1 MQAQLDYASENGEFW
16 NQAYEL
22 INDGFSSDGSL
33 NQASQLWDLLKADQG
48 WNGLSK
54 FGQLNWQ
61 EEISKAII
69 AASQGYANW
78 NMYKAEQVDKSLVL
92 PDGTQLTYDGTNWKD
107 SQGNVY
113 KGVDFNSNKNQFEY
127 GSIDYV
133 KPTPTPETGGSG
145 SSSEPEK
152 KEISIGSSFN
162 ASGAP
167 IYSYPG
173 SSAQRQYFAN
183 DPYYVA
189 IGEMGDYWMARWHGA
204 SSGVTGFFKKS
215 DVRAYKTGGLA
226 DFTGPAW
233 LDGSKTKPELVLSA
247 SDTENFLLLKDVLGS
262 FLKNNTTTQNG
273 KGGDN
278 YYDIDISV
286 DEIGSDYDVDQL
298 ARRIKEQI
306 TEDSTYRNVNAINFI
321 R

>member
-1 MQAQLDYASENGEFW
+1 
-16 NQAYEL
+16 
-22 INDGFSSDGSL
+22 
-33 NQASQLWDLLKADQG
+33 
-48 WNGLSK
+48 
-54 FGQLNWQ
+54 
-61 EEISKAII
+61 
-69 AASQGYANW
+69 
-78 NMYKAEQVDKSLVL
+78 
-92 PDGTQLTYDGTNWKD
+92 
-107 SQGNVY
+107 
-113 KGVDFNSNKNQFEY
+113 
-127 GSIDYV
+127 
-133 KPTPTPETGGSG
+133 
-145 SSSEPEK
+145 
-152 KEISIGSSFN
+152 
-162 ASGAP
+162 
-167 IYSYPG
+167 
-173 SSAQRQYFAN
+173 
-183 DPYYVA
+183 
-189 IGEMGDYWMARWHGA
+189 MARWHGA